1 MFTLTKRRALIVY
14 ISGKRVV
21 RTPHH
26 YGAVRYV
33 SKRMHYVVLYVNQDD
48 ITQVKERLIKLRAV
62 RHVLESARP
71 DLDPTLTDLEQT
83 GLYKMHDE
91 DDKA

>member
-1 MFTLTKRRALIVY
+1 
-14 ISGKRVV
+14 
-21 RTPHH
+21 
-26 YGAVRYV
+26 
-33 SKRMHYVVLYVNQDD
+33 MHYVVLYVNQDD
-48 ITQVKERLIKLRAV
+48 LTDIKTRLQKLRAV

-91 DDKA
+91 DD

>member
-14 ISGKRVV
+14 ISGKRII
-21 RTPHH
+21 RTLQH

-33 SKRMHYVVLYVNQDD
+33 SKRMHYVVLYVNQDNLAE
-48 ITQVKERLIKLRAV
+48 VKERLKKLRAV

-83 GLYKMHDE
+83 GLYKIHDE
-91 DDKA
+91 DDKS

>member
-21 RTPHH
+21 RTFHH